1 MKEEVESLGGRFI
14 EVETEEDMQDEGGY
28 AKEASEEFLKKQK
41 ELIFKHVS
49 NADIV
54 ITTALVPGKKAP
66 VLVTEE
72 MVKAMRP
79 GSVVLDMAVE
89 FGGNCEI
96 SENGK
101 TVKKHDVTII
111 GEPNLPSLVAT
122 NSSEVYSKNLMALLD
137 HIVKEGKLVLDLE
150 EEIVKGSLITY
161 KKEVIHERTKSL
173 L

>member
-1 MKEEVESLGGRFI
+1 
-14 EVETEEDMQDEGGY
+14 
-28 AKEASEEFLKKQK
+28 
-41 ELIFKHVS
+41 
-49 NADIV
+49 
-54 ITTALVPGKKAP
+54 
-66 VLVTEE
+66 
-72 MVKAMRP
+72 MRP

-122 NSSEVYSKNLMALLD
+122 NSSEVYSKNIMALLD
-137 HIVKEGKLVLDLE
+137 HIVKENKLVLDLD

-161 KKEVIHERTKSL
+161 NKEVVQERTKNL